1 MAAEP
6 PCHLVTNEEL
16 DYPYCCPRYD
26 CSTVDED
33 KVAENE
39 VFTGEEGGAA
49 KDLSE
54 VDELYMSASEDR
66 SPITVEYDVTLEGD
80 SGSSSDK
87 VVNDIRHIFD
97 ADKKN

>member
-6 PCHLVTNEEL
+6 PCHLVINVEL

-26 CSTVDED
+26 CSTVEED

-39 VFTGEEGGAA
+39 VFTGGDSNNGYFVGGPA
-49 KDLSE
+49 KDLAE

-66 SPITVEYDVTLEGD
+66 SPITVEYDVTLDD
-80 SGSSSDK
+80 SSSSNSDK
-87 VVNDIRHIFD
+87 VN
-97 ADKKN
+97 N